1 MFKSY
6 PERTIYL
13 DDFLTAVNNNRW
25 IKINKEISSGTENI
39 DVLYLNESDDME
51 WIEDTNDPWE
61 NIDQELINKLTDEER
76 NLIEDAFEG
85 DRREH
90 GNYDCDPIY
99 KITSME
105 FDDEEDRDEWDLF
118 IGFEVTCE
126 EGSNKGIN
134 YITLYINRDTG
145 GWYMA

>member
-1 MFKSY
+1 MNLKRIIR
-6 PERTIYL
+6 E
-13 DDFLTAVNNNRW
+13 
-25 IKINKEISSGTENI
+25 EME
-39 DVLYLNESDDME
+39 DME

-61 NIDQELINKLTDEER
+61 NIDQELINKLTDYER
-76 NLIEDAFEG
+76 YLIEVAFE
-85 DRREH
+85 DDQREH
-90 GNYDCDPIY
+90 GYYGCNPIY

-105 FDDEEDRDEWDLF
+105 FDDEEDRESWDLF